1 MTLTSKLEAIN
12 SMLAC
17 IGESPINSLD
27 EGTVDSVI
35 AQSTL
40 DEVSRNVQATGWHCN
55 TDSDF
60 PLVRDTNNE
69 IPLTQDIVRV
79 DVDSIRYPNVNVVQ
93 RSGKLYDRKNH
104 TFTFN
109 DDLKAEVIRILE
121 WDDLPQPFRT
131 FITAKAARM
140 FQQRVVGSNELSQQL
155 AQDEMTALVA
165 LREFEAD
172 TGDFNVFDHYDV
184 ARVLERY

>member
-1 MTLTSKLEAIN
+1 MNLSTKLEAVN
-12 SMLAC
+12 TMLSC
-17 IGESPINSLD
+17 IGESPINSLE

-40 DEVSRNVQATGWHCN
+40 DEVSRNVQAAGWHCN

-60 PLVRDTNNE
+60 PLQRDVNNE
-69 IPLTQDIVRV
+69 IPLTSDIVRV
-79 DVDSIRYPNVNVVQ
+79 DVDSVRYPNVDVVQ

-104 TFTFN
+104 TFTFS
-109 DDLKAEVIRILE
+109 DDLKAEIIRILE
-121 WDDLPQPFRT
+121 WDDLPQPLRS
-131 FITAKAARM
+131 FITAKATRM

-155 AQDEMTALVA
+155 AQDEMTALIS

-172 TGDFNVFDHYDV
+172 TGDFNVFDTYDV
-184 ARVLERY
+184 ARVLERW